1 MYPFLFSTQN
11 NWVPRRPLSSLKTIN
26 QREAQ
31 QEHEQEQEWLKHGYA
46 HLAKPK
52 HREGGRERGREGE
65 GRKGG
70 FMRGVGMV
78 TIRAI

>member
-1 MYPFLFSTQN
+1 MYPFLFSTQH
-11 NWVPRRPLSSLKTIN
+11 NWVPRRRPSSLKTIN
-26 QREAQ
+26 QIHQEAQ
-31 QEHEQEQEWLKHGYA
+31 QEHEEEQEWLKHGYA

-52 HREGGRERGREGE
+52 HRDRGREG
-65 GRKGG
+65 GRGKGG